1 MVIGTSTTITAV
13 KLHEEVDPGAQ
24 CVYMKVPHLLLA
36 NMTGGSPSP
45 HGDWGRGLTAQ
56 DGCRAGTDPNA
67 KLEGMGTSAE
77 LDRKDTHAE
86 LAELIRQDI
95 NAD

>member
-1 MVIGTSTTITAV
+1 
-13 KLHEEVDPGAQ
+13 
-24 CVYMKVPHLLLA
+24 
-36 NMTGGSPSP
+36 
-45 HGDWGRGLTAQ
+45 LTAQ
-56 DGCRAGTDPNA
+56 DGYRAGTDPNA